1 MLLPTNFKTA
11 IADRFYDKSFV
22 INRKTRSKDAEG
34 GVVIVTSPVGTFN
47 GNVQNGSSGESL
59 KILEQGLVDRVDLTV
74 TTAVSTDV
82 NTDDELV
89 YGGKKYTVKGDY
101 TFDSHLLL
109 VCETA

>member
-34 GVVIVTSPVGTFN
+34 GVVVVTSQVGVYD
-47 GNVQNGSSGESL
+47 GNVQYGSTSESL
-59 KILEQGLVDRVDLTV
+59 KIIEQGLVNRVDLSI
-74 TTAVSTDV
+74 TTSNNTDANV
-82 NTDDELV
+82 DDELV
-89 YGGKKYTVKGDY
+89 YDGKKYTVKAAPP
-101 TFDSHLLL
+101 FDSHLLL